1 MYSLSHFKTQ
11 SPARLLEF
19 MRAYP
24 FAMMIGVGE
33 DDLLVATQVP
43 VFTDQRDDK
52 IYLSGHIMRKT
63 DHHRAFL
70 HNPRALFVFSG
81 PHAYV
86 SASWYTDPNQA
97 STWNY
102 MTVHARGTVNFT
114 DEAALRN
121 ILERTTN
128 HFEQRTGAFAEMSE
142 AYLLKQTPAIVAF
155 EVELASLDHVF
166 KLSQNK
172 DAQTF
177 QQILEKLDQGTAMDR
192 MVAEEM
198 RREKS

>member
-33 DDLLVATQVP
+33 DGLPVATQVP
-43 VFTDQRDDK
+43 VFTDERDGT

-63 DHHRAFL
+63 DHQRAFL
-70 HNPRALFVFSG
+70 HHPDALFVFSG
-81 PHAYV
+81 PHTYI
-86 SASWYTDPNQA
+86 SASWYPDPHQA

-102 MTVHARGTVNFT
+102 MSVHARGKVTFT
-114 DEAALRN
+114 DEAALLK

-128 HFEQRTGAFAEMSE
+128 HFEQRPDAFKNMTE
-142 AYLLKQTPAIVAF
+142 AYLSRLTPAIVAF
-155 EVELASLDHVF
+155 EVELTSIDHVF

-177 QQILEKLDQGTAMDR
+177 QQILGKLDQGTAMDR

-198 RREKS
+198 RKERS